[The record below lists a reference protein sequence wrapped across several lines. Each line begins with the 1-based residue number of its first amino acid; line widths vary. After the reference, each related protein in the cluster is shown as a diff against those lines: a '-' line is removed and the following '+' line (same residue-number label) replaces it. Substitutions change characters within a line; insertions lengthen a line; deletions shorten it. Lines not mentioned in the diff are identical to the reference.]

1 MSQSIR
7 SKDLVIGGRYLHRNG
22 LFVRTIEAI
31 EGDTVHWRDEYSAGS
46 CGKAVFL
53 RQCPSLASA
62 DPTVVSPALTDS
74 TSSPE
79 KGDDFTLR
87 DEANAL
93 TAFAF
98 RNGFIEE
105 LHAGKHS
112 PLLEEPGYSRITD
125 SEMRRL
131 MIEASTK
138 LAEMLKLK
146 EGDPAKYTA
155 AIREYHEN
163 YCRAWKRD

>member
-31 EGDTVHWRDEYSAGS
+31 EGSTVHWRDKYSAGS

-53 RQCPSLASA
+53 RQCPSIAPA
-62 DPTVVSPALTDS
+62 DATVASPASTDS
-74 TSSPE
+74 ASLAQS
-79 KGDDFTLR
+79 GDDFTLR

-105 LHAGKHS
+105 LHAGKYS
-112 PLLEEPGYSRITD
+112 QLLEEPGYSRITD

-131 MIEASTK
+131 MIEASAK

-146 EGDPAKYTA
+146 ESDPAKYAA
-155 AIREYHEN
+155 AIRKYHEH
-163 YCRAWKRD
+163 YCRPWKRD

>member
-1 MSQSIR
+1 
-7 SKDLVIGGRYLHRNG
+7 
-22 LFVRTIEAI
+22 
-31 EGDTVHWRDEYSAGS
+31 
-46 CGKAVFL
+46 
-53 RQCPSLASA
+53 LAS
-62 DPTVVSPALTDS
+62 
-74 TSSPE
+74 SSE

-87 DEANAL
+87 GEANAL

-131 MIEASTK
+131 MIEASAK
-138 LAEMLKLK
+138 LAQMLKLK
-146 EGDPAKYTA
+146 ESDPAKYDAT
-155 AIREYHEN
+155 IRAYREN
-163 YCRAWKRD
+163 YCRAWNRE